1 MGKRELEQ
9 ADSSSEVSLFPRLA
23 GAHRK
28 ECVWEAPP
36 DKKYTWSWPTMLPAG
51 ISVTHLQV
59 P

>member
-9 ADSSSEVSLFPRLA
+9 GDSSSEVSLFPRLA
-23 GAHRK
+23 GACPK

-36 DKKYTWSWPTMLPAG
+36 DKKGTRPWPSTLTAG